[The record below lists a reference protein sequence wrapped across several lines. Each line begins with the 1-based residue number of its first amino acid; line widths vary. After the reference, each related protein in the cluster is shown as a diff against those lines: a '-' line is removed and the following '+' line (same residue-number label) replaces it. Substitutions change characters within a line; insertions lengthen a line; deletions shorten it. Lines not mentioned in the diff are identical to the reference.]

1 MMNDGTH
8 RSAARTSLAEEA
20 YEAIRGMILDGRLA
34 PGSRVTV
41 RPIASALDLSPT
53 PIKAALVRLEREG
66 VLESRL
72 NRGFFVPTLSRQDMS
87 DIYDMREGLDGVAVR
102 RAAQSAQRAKIA
114 AVLRRSC
121 ERQQTCLHKGDIDG
135 YRAEDLQFHQTL
147 WALSGNDRIRRAGES
162 LQDQMRLGN
171 AVSARRP
178 GRGEQSVSEHLAIVE
193 AISAGDGDGAEKAA
207 RHHIRLTAENF
218 DRELSDSASLE
229 ESGPDS
235 EHPSTESTT
244 K

>member
-1 MMNDGTH
+1 M
-8 RSAARTSLAEEA
+8 R
-20 YEAIRGMILDGRLA
+20 
-34 PGSRVTV
+34 
-41 RPIASALDLSPT
+41 
-53 PIKAALVRLEREG
+53 
-66 VLESRL
+66 
-72 NRGFFVPTLSRQDMS
+72 

-121 ERQQTCLHKGDIDG
+121 ERQQACLQKGDIDG
-135 YRAEDLQFHQTL
+135 YRAEDLQFHQTV

-178 GRGEQSVSEHLAIVE
+178 GRGAQSVSEHLAIVE
-193 AISAGDGDGAEKAA
+193 AISAGDSDGAEKAA

-218 DRELSDSASLE
+218 GEELSESASPE
-229 ESGPDS
+229 ESGPDARES
-235 EHPSTESTT
+235 PTRSTT
-244 K
+244 N